1 LYICYV
7 DEAGCLGTLPDSNS
21 SIQPIFVICGVIIE
35 HTKLSD
41 LTHDFINLKRR
52 FYPNI
57 FSRLQYLDCIKQEIK
72 GADIRSSLKGNQ
84 SQKKFALSFTY
95 EILSILERYNIAIIG
110 RVWIK
115 PIALPFNGRSIY
127 TSSVQKLAIYFQ
139 SFLVDRNNHGIVV
152 ADSRD
157 PAGNA
162 NVSHSIFTQKY
173 KPGRD
178 PFDRILEM
186 PLYGHSDNHAMIQL
200 ADLLVSAIIFP
211 ISTRVFCSGYV
222 INTTHHHEE
231 FLSIRSRF
239 GARLEN
245 LQYRFIDPST
255 GRNSGGIIV
264 SDPLGHQ
271 NGSKLFRP

>member
-1 LYICYV
+1 LFICYV
-7 DEAGCLGTLPDSNS
+7 DEAGCPGALPNANS
-21 SIQPIFVICGVIIE
+21 IIQPVLVICGIIIE

-41 LTHDFINLKRR
+41 LTHDFLNIKRR
-52 FYPNI
+52 FYPNV
-57 FSRLQYLDCIKQEIK
+57 FSRFRYLDCVKQEIK
-72 GADIRSSLKGNQ
+72 GADIRNLLKGDRNQ
-84 SQKKFALSFTY
+84 KRFALSFIDG
-95 EILSILERYNIAIIG
+95 ILEILERYSTAIIG

-115 PIALPFNGRSIY
+115 PIALPFNGIAVY
-127 TSSVQKLAIYFQ
+127 TSSVQGIATCFQ
-139 SFLVDRNNHGIVV
+139 SFLVDRGNRGIIV

-157 PAGNA
+157 PLGNI

-211 ISTRVFCSGYV
+211 ISTGVFCSGYLT
-222 INTTHHHEE
+222 NTMHHHAE
-231 FLSIRSRF
+231 FLTIRAKF

-245 LQYRFIDPST
+245 LQYRFTD
-255 GRNSGGIIV
+255 
-264 SDPLGHQ
+264 
-271 NGSKLFRP
+271 

>member
-1 LYICYV
+1 
-7 DEAGCLGTLPDSNS
+7 
-21 SIQPIFVICGVIIE
+21 
-35 HTKLSD
+35 
-41 LTHDFINLKRR
+41 
-52 FYPNI
+52 
-57 FSRLQYLDCIKQEIK
+57 LDCIKQEIK
-72 GADIRSSLKGNQ
+72 GAEIRNSLKKNRN
-84 SQKKFALSFTY
+84 KKRRALIFIDD
-95 EILSILERYNIAIIG
+95 ILRILEKYNTAIIG

-115 PIALPFNGRSIY
+115 PLAGSFKGKAIY
-127 TSSVQKLAIYFQ
+127 TSSVQGIATCFQ
-139 SFLVDRNNHGIVV
+139 LFLVDRGNHGIIV

-157 PAGNA
+157 PLGNI

-211 ISTRVFCSGYV
+211 ISTRVFCSGYLT
-222 INTTHHHEE
+222 NTMHHHAE
-231 FLSIRSRF
+231 FLYIRTLF

-245 LQYRFIDPST
+245 LQYRFTDSST

-264 SDPLGHQ
+264 SDPLGRQ
-271 NGSKLFRP
+271 NGSKLFKP